1 MNKKK
6 VSALLIAGVLS
17 IGAIG
22 GTLAWFTSQDS
33 VTNAFQT
40 GDTNKPGNS
49 DSGIDIEEKF
59 DKEDAGN
66 VTPGDSVTK
75 EVKVTNTASYKQL
88 IRAKIQKVWKNSDEE
103 VVTHYIL
110 GTETVKDDQGNDV
123 VVETVEYLTSEQAAN
138 NKGAL
143 LLDESLIVL
152 NLSDNGKWINNEDA
166 NLGAD
171 GGYYYYNSIVD
182 AGKTTS
188 KLLDKVTLSSKASNV
203 YKNLNFDV
211 IVTAE
216 GVQGTNGAVSETWI
230 TAPDTIKALGNK

>member
-6 VSALLIAGVLS
+6 IASLLVAGVLS
-17 IGAIG
+17 VGAIG

-40 GDTNKPGNS
+40 GDTNKPGDT

-59 DKEDAGN
+59 DKEDADN
-66 VTPGDSVTK
+66 VLPGDSVTK

-88 IRAKIQKVWKNSDEE
+88 IRAKIEKAWKNSNGE
-103 VVTHYIL
+103 VVTHYVT
-110 GTETVKDDQGNDV
+110 GTRTTQDDEGNDV
-123 VVETVEYLTSEQAAN
+123 VVETIKYLTPEQVAS

-143 LLDESLIVL
+143 PLDESLIIL
-152 NLSDNGKWINNEDA
+152 NLSDNGKWIDNNDA
-166 NLGAD
+166 NLGID
-171 GGYYYYNSIVD
+171 GGYYYYNSVVE

-188 KLLDKVTLSSKASNV
+188 KLLDKVTLSSEASNI

-216 GVQGTNGAVSETWI
+216 GVQGTNGAVSDTWT
-230 TAPDTIKALGNK
+230 TAPQVIKDLGSK